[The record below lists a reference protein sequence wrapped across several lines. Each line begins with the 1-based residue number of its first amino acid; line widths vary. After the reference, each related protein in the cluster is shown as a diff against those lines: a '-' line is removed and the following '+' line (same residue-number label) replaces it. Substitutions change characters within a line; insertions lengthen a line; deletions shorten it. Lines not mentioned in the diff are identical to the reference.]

1 MIEFIYK
8 KLIGE
13 WVIDSSDIQAIER
26 FGVVTMEFKENGILI
41 YRNHNPDKTIVS
53 LLVFSIDDTFI
64 ITNQPSSPKEERTAY
79 SFIKDG
85 KLMLTLGKQRS
96 LFIKVAPGR
105 QNEESHR

>member
-53 LLVFSIDDTFI
+53 T
-64 ITNQPSSPKEERTAY
+64 
-79 SFIKDG
+79 
-85 KLMLTLGKQRS
+85 
-96 LFIKVAPGR
+96 
-105 QNEESHR
+105 